1 MSKTFIFKRNR
12 SQDMWRPVQQTP
24 NSRRRSLTRERESSS
39 TRAGVYK
46 SEFPL
51 HESLTRSSDTIGT
64 QLSPSMRRVGSS
76 SSPGE
81 RHKLQR
87 HRDLKRKFI
96 FQLHEEIEKPI
107 HTTVL
112 EEISD
117 LDRITSICL
126 STLHQMMENKHQR
139 KFLHHMN
146 ISNNNNSYF
155 DKDKSD
161 NSSAGTTL
169 KGKKNYDKLTSEIP
183 ERQDSKTNQTVQRVL
198 QESIQIRK
206 QMATPRKESIALVF

>member
-1 MSKTFIFKRNR
+1 MSKTYIFKRNR
-12 SQDMWRPVQQTP
+12 SQDVWRPVQQTP
-24 NSRRRSLTRERESSS
+24 TSRRRSLTRERPESRS
-39 TRAGVYK
+39 GGYK

-64 QLSPSMRRVGSS
+64 GGSPSMRRMSAS
-76 SSPGE
+76 HSPNDRG
-81 RHKLQR
+81 KLQR

-96 FQLHEEIEKPI
+96 FQLHDEIEKPI

-146 ISNNNNSYF
+146 ITNNSNNNHIRFLNISNNSKVPKRN
-155 DKDKSD
+155 DQTSKISKSD
-161 NSSAGTTL
+161 SEEVSSTV
-169 KGKKNYDKLTSEIP
+169 
-183 ERQDSKTNQTVQRVL
+183 ERFISATV
-198 QESIQIRK
+198 
-206 QMATPRKESIALVF
+206 

>member
-1 MSKTFIFKRNR
+1 MSKTYIFKRNR
-12 SQDMWRPVQQTP
+12 SQDVWRPVQQTP
-24 NSRRRSLTRERESSS
+24 TSRRRSLTRERPESRSG
-39 TRAGVYK
+39 GVYK

-64 QLSPSMRRVGSS
+64 GGSPSMRRMSAS
-76 SSPGE
+76 HSPNDRG
-81 RHKLQR
+81 KLQR

-96 FQLHEEIEKPI
+96 FQLHDEIEKPI

-146 ISNNNNSYF
+146 ITNNSNNNHLRCLNISNNSKMPKRN
-155 DKDKSD
+155 DIPKRNDQNSKISKSD
-161 NSSAGTTL
+161 SEEVSTTVERFISAT
-169 KGKKNYDKLTSEIP
+169 
-183 ERQDSKTNQTVQRVL
+183 
-198 QESIQIRK
+198 
-206 QMATPRKESIALVF
+206 M